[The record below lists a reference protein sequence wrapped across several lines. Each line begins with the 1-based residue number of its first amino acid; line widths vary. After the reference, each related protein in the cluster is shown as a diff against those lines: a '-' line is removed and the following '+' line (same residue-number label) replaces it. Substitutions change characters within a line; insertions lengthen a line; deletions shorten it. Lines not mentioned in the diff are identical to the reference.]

1 MLLSE
6 LSLLDEDL
14 PPELDDELSVPLE
27 EEELDELSEPL
38 EEDELDEDPEPDELS
53 ESDDWL
59 LDDAE
64 ADEEESSP
72 IEEASS

>member
-27 EEELDELSEPL
+27 EEELDE
-38 EEDELDEDPEPDELS
+38 DPEPDELS

-59 LDDAE
+59 LEDAE